1 MSGLLFLKAAD
12 FFIGKGVQ
20 GKILCHNI
28 PSFSLILFYSTKCGH
43 CHELIPIFKS
53 LPGTINNCQFGMI
66 NVSSRE
72 GRPVLGM
79 GKDTIAPIE
88 FVPFILLY
96 VNGRPFI
103 RYNSSRDENTI
114 RRFVVETAKKIR
126 ERQPFTP
133 NDNIKH
139 PKQGKGIPEYS
150 LGSPL
155 CGKDRVCYLT
165 EMDLQERENDAKQ
178 QEKKAVSTERPN

>member
-1 MSGLLFLKAAD
+1 MSGLLFLNAAD
-12 FFIGKGVQ
+12 FYIGKGVQ

-28 PSFSLILFYSTKCGH
+28 PSFSLILFYSTKCEH
-43 CHELIPIFKS
+43 CHQLLPIFKD

-66 NVSSRE
+66 NVSSRD

-103 RYNSSRDENTI
+103 RYNGPRDINVI
-114 RRFVVETAKKIR
+114 KRFVVETAKKIQ
-126 ERQPFTP
+126 ERQPFTSDK
-133 NDNIKH
+133 NV
-139 PKQGKGIPEYS
+139 KQTKKGKGIPEYS
-150 LGSPL
+150 LGEPL

-165 EMDLQERENDAKQ
+165 EMDLQEK
-178 QEKKAVSTERPN
+178 EKNSKANK